1 MCFGKFPSIRPA
13 LGAALLAFAAGS
25 ASAQAAPEKFT
36 FSLNWFAVGDHAA
49 YWVAL
54 DKGYFTKAGLDVTLE
69 NSKGSGDS
77 IAKVDTGRA
86 DAGLADAVAVLA
98 ADARGAKVKMVG
110 MVFDKTPLNFFSRKD
125 SPIRSPKD
133 LEGKTVGAP
142 PGDGQR
148 QAWPAFAK
156 LHKIDESKV
165 TWVNIEPT
173 AKIAALA
180 EKRVDVIGDYTT
192 GLPFYEKAMG
202 TGNAVMLP
210 WADTGFDLY
219 SMSIM
224 ASEKTMKERPK
235 VLKAF
240 LEAAYMGWRD
250 VMSDPKGSLAIF
262 KKRVPEI
269 DLAIIEPNMMLGLD
283 LMRTKNYADKGIG
296 WIDDKKMCGSVDI
309 VNTYMGLAKKVDC
322 KDVYTTEFLTKVA
335 MPLAVK

>member
-1 MCFGKFPSIRPA
+1 MFFGKFPSLRPA
-13 LGAALLAFAAGS
+13 LGAALLALAAGS
-25 ASAQAAPEKFT
+25 ASAQATEKFT

-192 GLPFYEKAMG
+192 GMPFYEKAMG
-202 TGNAVMLP
+202 VGNAVMLP

-296 WIDDKKMCGSVDI
+296 WIDEKKMCGSVDI

>member
-1 MCFGKFPSIRPA
+1 MNAPSKLWSW
-13 LGAALLAFAAGS
+13 LGAAALAVAAG
-25 ASAQAAPEKFT
+25 AAHAQAPEKFT
-36 FSLNWFAVGDHAA
+36 FALNWFAVGDHAA

-54 DKGYFTKAGLDVTLE
+54 DKGYFAKAGLDVTLE

-125 SPIRSPKD
+125 MPIRHPKD
-133 LEGKTVGAP
+133 VEGKTIGAP

-156 LHKIDESKV
+156 LHKIDEGKV
-165 TWVNIEPT
+165 TWVNIEPS

-180 EKRVDVIGDYTT
+180 EKRVDVVGDYTT

-202 TGNAVMLP
+202 VGNVVMLP

-235 VLKAF
+235 VLRAF
-240 LEAAYMGWRD
+240 LQAAYMGWRD
-250 VMSDPKGSLAIF
+250 VMANPKEALAIF

-269 DLAIIEPNMMLGLD
+269 DLSIIEPNMMLGLD
-283 LMRTKNYADKGIG
+283 LMRTKNYADHGIG
-296 WIDDKKMCGSVDI
+296 WIDEKKMCGSVDI
-309 VNTYMGLAKKVDC
+309 VNTYMGLARKVDC
-322 KDVYTTEFLTKVA
+322 KDVYTTDFLTKVA
-335 MPLAVK
+335 MPVAAK

>member
-1 MCFGKFPSIRPA
+1 MSKSLRA
-13 LGAALLAFAAGS
+13 LARSGAAVLALCASGAFA
-25 ASAQAAPEKFT
+25 QAPEKFT

-54 DKGYFTKAGLDVTLE
+54 EKGYFTQHGLDVTLE

-86 DAGLADAVAVLA
+86 DAGLADAVAVLGA
-98 ADARGAKVKMVG
+98 SARGARVKMVG
-110 MVFDKTPLNFFSRKD
+110 MVFDNTPLNFFSRKD
-125 SPIRSPKD
+125 KPITKPKD
-133 LEGKTVGAP
+133 LEGKTVSAP

-165 TWVNIEPT
+165 TWVNVEPS

-180 EKRVDVIGDYTT
+180 EKRVDVVGDYST

-202 TGNAVMLP
+202 VGNALMMP

-219 SMSIM
+219 SMSII

-235 VLKAF
+235 ALRAF

-250 VMSDPKGSLAIF
+250 VMADPKGALAIF

-269 DLAIIEPNMMLGLD
+269 DLGIIEPNMMLGLN
-283 LMRTKNYADKGIG
+283 LMRTKNYAEKGIG
-296 WIDDKKMCGSVDI
+296 WIDDKKMCASVDI
-309 VNTYMGLAKKVDC
+309 VNTYMGVPRKLDC
-322 KDVYTTEFLTKVA
+322 AAVYTTEFLTKVA
-335 MPLAVK
+335 MPVPAK